1 MITKDM
7 LVAMQGMIPSAVV
20 TCNMEGL
27 PNCTYISQ
35 VYYVDETHVALS
47 HQFFNKTIRNIS
59 ENPFACISIISPE
72 DFGMWKMDAEYERA
86 ETEGETFEEMATQL
100 EAIASMTGMSDVFKL
115 QSARIFKITAV
126 EKITI

>member
-1 MITKDM
+1 MITDEM
-7 LVAMQGMIPSAVV
+7 RIGMQGTVPSAIV
-20 TCNMEGL
+20 TCNKEGV

-35 VYYVDETHVALS
+35 VYYVDDEHVALS

-59 ENPFACISIISPE
+59 ENPFACVSIISPE

-86 ETEGETFEEMATQL
+86 ETEGETFDEMAAQL
-100 EAIASMTGMSDVFKL
+100 EAIASMTGMTDVFKL

-126 EKITI
+126 EKITF

>member
-1 MITKDM
+1 MITDDM
-7 LVAMQGMIPSAVV
+7 RVAMQGMVPSAIV
-20 TCNMEGL
+20 TCNLEGL

-35 VYYVDETHVALS
+35 VYYVDDNHVALS

-59 ENPFACISIISPE
+59 ENPFASISIISPD
-72 DFGMWKMDAEYERA
+72 DFAMWKMDAEYERA
-86 ETEGETFEEMATQL
+86 ETEGNVFEEMATQL

-126 EKITI
+126 DKITL